1 MREIEPELAKKGAS
15 IIPIGNGRATF
26 IKGFRQSTG
35 IAGPGIQGVV
45 ENHPLRPLERDPGL
59 EGLRK

>member
-35 IAGPGIQGVV
+35 IAGPVYTDPSRRTY
-45 ENHPLRPLERDPGL
+45 EASARLRIRSTA
-59 EGLRK
+59 